1 MNIIPLSNVIEL
13 NIDSLNWILFRETII
28 DNDIKTSFFRMSHCH
43 MQQYQSRD
51 VKTTYFDITRA

>member
-28 DNDIKTSFFRMSHCH
+28 DNDIKTSFFPHVTLSHA
-43 MQQYQSRD
+43 
-51 VKTTYFDITRA
+51 TIPIT